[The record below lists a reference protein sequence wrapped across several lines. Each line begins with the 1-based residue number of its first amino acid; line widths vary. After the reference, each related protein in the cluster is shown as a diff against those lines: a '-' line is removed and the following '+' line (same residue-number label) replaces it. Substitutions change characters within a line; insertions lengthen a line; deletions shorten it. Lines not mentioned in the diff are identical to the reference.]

1 MFNMEFLTLVIV
13 TFALLHD
20 FFFGGGGGLNIK
32 KAHVVVINFCFHNGK
47 LNLSIMVNYL
57 PDLLNL

>member
-20 FFFGGGGGLNIK
+20 FFSGGGLNIK
-32 KAHVVVINFCFHNGK
+32 KAHVVVINFF
-47 LNLSIMVNYL
+47 LFIMVNL
-57 PDLLNL
+57 ISALW